1 MANEKLDIQLGQI
14 QETLLLPLTA
24 RIVETKHHDGIISDL
39 KSVEIGEQL
48 NFNYNEIE
56 DKLTEIGVAGLA
68 TRAVQFD
75 LEIKKFQTIHPKG
88 KILTIGAGLD
98 TYYYRCDNGQNQW
111 YDLDLEDS
119 MNLRKHLLP
128 IPNERVHYIT
138 KSLFDVSWIKD
149 LGSLEDGLLILV
161 PGVLPYFVEKEVSNF
176 LKIVAPQL
184 TGAYMLF
191 DVISYLGKFMVNQ
204 KFRESGMTKVQL
216 KWAVIDV
223 EEFEKW
229 SSNIQ
234 VVYSIPFFSG
244 IKAKGRYRLLTTISM
259 KTNDLL
265 SISQIVKL
273 KFI

>member
-24 RIVETKHHDGIISDL
+24 RIVETKHHDGVISDP

-48 NFNYNEIE
+48 NFNYKEIE

-75 LEIKKFQTIHPKG
+75 LEIKKFQKIHPKG

-244 IKAKGRYRLLTTISM
+244 IKAKGRYRLLTKISM